1 MAKSLYTKKQERKY
15 AKQRIKRGWSD
26 RDWWSINH
34 HIASILSET
43 LKKYVD
49 DGVSYIEDKE
59 DWLKHSE
66 VLGRY
71 KDKYDLDFE
80 EGELYYAEV
89 QKSMHW
95 VAENFGRLWD

>member
-15 AKQRIKRGWSD
+15 AKQRVKRGWSD
-26 RDWWSINH
+26 RDWWSIDH
-34 HIASILSET
+34 HIAEILSQT
-43 LKKYVD
+43 LRKYVE
-49 DGVSYIEDKE
+49 DGHCYIEDKE
-59 DWLKHSE
+59 DWMKHSE